1 MFIVISYQVRVAR
14 VFVDHRAPNT
24 VQVCDSCVAYFWNVL
39 KIATSITLW
48 IIVVNLRHSVQG
60 LVDIANVMDN

>member
-14 VFVDHRAPNT
+14 VFVDHRVPNT

-60 LVDIANVMDN
+60 LVDIANVMNN